1 MRVGYARISTSD
13 QSPALQEDALQK
25 ADCEKVFLEVASG
38 SRSDRPQL
46 KAALA
51 FLREG
56 DQLVVWRLDR
66 LGRSLR
72 HLVDLAET
80 LEERGI
86 QLVSLQDQ
94 IDTTTATG
102 RLIFHVFGAL
112 AEFERSLL
120 RERVQAGL
128 DAARARGRKGGRKP
142 KLSEEKRKAIRALYN
157 ARENTIEEI
166 AEMFGVSKATI
177 DRCVH
182 ERAHYKREKKAC

>member
-1 MRVGYARISTSD
+1 MKVGYARISTQD
-13 QSPALQEDALQK
+13 QSTALQTDALQ
-25 ADCEKVFLEVASG
+25 AAGCERIFIDIASG

-46 KAALA
+46 QAALD
-51 FLREG
+51 FVREG

-66 LGRSLR
+66 LGRSLA
-72 HLVDLAET
+72 HLVELAAA
-80 LEERGI
+80 LDARRV

-120 RERVQAGL
+120 KERVNAGL
-128 DAARARGRKGGRKP
+128 QAARARGRLGGRKP
-142 KLSEEKRKAIRALYN
+142 KLSEEKIAAIRTLYD
-157 ARENTIEEI
+157 ARKNTIAEI
-166 AEMFGVSKATI
+166 AEMFGVSQATI

-182 ERAHYKREKKAC
+182 FRARYKKKEKDR